1 MTRPGD
7 TYHPK
12 MGDYLGDLSDELKGG
27 EILEFVAGGP
37 KQYGYIYQDKNGQ
50 QKTELKICGFCLD
63 RLAKESINYERVR
76 EMVEH
81 FVKTGAQ
88 DTETIGFRQ
97 IATLK
102 DRTVVTRWAK
112 KTYKVVYKKR
122 CVLPDFT
129 TVPYGY

>member
-7 TYHPK
+7 TYHPP

-27 EILEFVAGGP
+27 EILEFVGGGP
-37 KQYGYIYQDKNGQ
+37 KQYGYWYMDKNG
-50 QKTELKICGFCLD
+50 KEGTVLKIRGFHLD
-63 RLAKESINYERVR
+63 KLAKESINYERFR

-81 FVKTGAQ
+81 FVKTGAK

-122 CVLPDFT
+122 RFLPDFT
-129 TVPYGY
+129 TVPYGN